1 MRVLIVENTAERQG
15 RYVSLTRSFEKEDGD
30 VLELDVSLAQPE
42 EAIKMISQVDVLI
55 LGAGLSDR
63 AGEFAK
69 NARAK
74 NAALHVLCFLDPAK
88 YSSGAFRN
96 LYSAGVRKVFSD
108 ACPAMD
114 VLQELIAI
122 HMEFCRSG
130 RVKDGQVVCVVQA
143 KGGTGATSICAA
155 LGDVC
160 SSMGHRTLLWDLDV
174 DTSDLCRSY
183 AMNSS
188 SSKSMSKWLS
198 APRNLNAS
206 SFKKATYDM
215 SETLSFLGPPEIEL
229 ADVIDF
235 SCHTDSV
242 ALSNRVLECARTS
255 YDLIVIDTAGKI
267 GPVVASILNQ
277 ADHVLIVADD
287 SIVGLTGLNYYLKL
301 LKPVISNVNVL
312 KFLLNGSNGSTEA
325 IDEVRASLESMHEL
339 GSEAWSLPAIPVDP
353 QAISWAGSG
362 KTLYSL
368 GGESTRNAFLK
379 IVEQLAVSNT
389 AATGARDSIAA

>member
-15 RYVSLTRSFEKEDGD
+15 RYVALTRSFEKEDGD
-30 VLELDVSLAQPE
+30 VLELDVSIAQPE
-42 EAIKMISQVDVLI
+42 EALKMIGQIDVLI
-55 LGAGLSDR
+55 LGAGLTER
-63 AGEFAK
+63 AVDFAK

-74 NAALHVLCFLDPAK
+74 NISLHVLCFLDPAK

-108 ACPAMD
+108 TCPAMD

-122 HMEFCRSG
+122 HMEYCRSG
-130 RVKDGQVVCVVQA
+130 RVKDAQVICVVQA
-143 KGGTGATSICAA
+143 KGGTGATSVCAA
-155 LGDVC
+155 LGDVT
-160 SSMGHRTLLWDLDV
+160 SSFGHRTLLWDLDV

-188 SSKSMSKWLS
+188 SSKSMSKWLN
-198 APRNLNAS
+198 APRNLTAS
-206 SFKKATYDM
+206 TFKKATYDM
-215 SETLSFLGPPEIEL
+215 TESLSFLGPPENDL

-242 ALSNRVLECARTS
+242 GLSNRVLECARTS
-255 YDLIVIDTAGKI
+255 YDLIIIDTAGKV

-301 LKPVISNVNVL
+301 LKPVVSDLSKL
-312 KFLLNGSNGSTEA
+312 KFILNGSNGSTEA
-325 IDEVRASLESMHEL
+325 IDEVRTSLESLHEL
-339 GSEAWSLPAIPVDP
+339 GSDAWSLPSIPVDP
-353 QAISWAGSG
+353 QAISWAGTG
-362 KTLYSL
+362 KTLYSM
-368 GGESTRNAFLK
+368 GGESVRNAFLTIAEK
-379 IVEQLAVSNT
+379 LSASKDGAQAAKDSLA
-389 AATGARDSIAA
+389 A